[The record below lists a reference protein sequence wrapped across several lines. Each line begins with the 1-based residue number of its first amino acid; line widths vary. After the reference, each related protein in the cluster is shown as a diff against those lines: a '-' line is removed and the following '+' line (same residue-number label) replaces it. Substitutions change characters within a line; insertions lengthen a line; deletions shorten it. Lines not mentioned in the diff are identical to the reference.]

1 MDWLGKAIEV
11 LKLPLK
17 YIWAVAI
24 TTGLLLFIPQAWLD
38 RIHLTEFS
46 DDHSTYIGAAFL
58 VSTVLVLIH
67 FTGQIW
73 GWTAKKFYFRKMRRM
88 RSDALNRLDPSEKA
102 VLREFFIQAQSTL
115 HLPIDHP
122 TIAGLLAK
130 GLLERVSSVGEN
142 SLAGMLFSVTIADDV
157 KSQLTDDMIHL
168 PKSHPTDSD
177 IKFLQENRPDFMPEI
192 ERHRQLFHRSGR
204 LGLRRL

>member
-24 TTGLLLFIPQAWLD
+24 TTGLLLFIPQALLD
-38 RIHLTEFS
+38 RIHLAEFAE
-46 DDHSTYIGAAFL
+46 DHSTYIGATFL

-67 FTGQIW
+67 FTGQIC
-73 GWTAKKFYFRKMRRM
+73 GWTARMLYIRKMRRM
-88 RSDALNRLDPSEKA
+88 RADALKQLDPSEKA

-130 GLLERVSSVGEN
+130 GVLGLVSCVGEN
-142 SLAGMLFSVTIADDV
+142 SRAGMLFSVTIADDV
-157 KSQLTDDMIHL
+157 KSQLTNDMIHL

-177 IKFLQENRPDFMPEI
+177 IRFLQETRPDFMPVI
-192 ERHRQLFHRSGR
+192 KHHRQLFHGSW
-204 LGLRRL
+204 